1 MERRPQ
7 MFEIHTVRDRVEG
20 VGRVG
25 GGYAQKV
32 HVGWCT
38 VGRGDM
44 VT

>member
-20 VGRVG
+20 VVRVG

-32 HVGWCT
+32 HVGWVYC
-38 VGRGDM
+38 GKG
-44 VT
+44 